1 MSNPRYRPMPDRRYI
16 RHPVEVPIEVEVA
29 RAQDRRHERLRN
41 VGAGGLCF
49 HAKDPL
55 DSATRVRIRIPAV
68 DPSFEVE
75 GWVVWCNPADR
86 GFDIGVEISQSADDY
101 RLRMVEQL
109 SHIENYRR
117 LVEKRDGRRMSA
129 EQAAREWISRY
140 ADEFARGAGS
150 IREPDTTD
158 D

>member
-1 MSNPRYRPMPDRRYI
+1 MPERRFI
-16 RHPVEVPIEVEVA
+16 RHPVEVPIEIEVA
-29 RAQDRRHERLRN
+29 RARDWRQERLRN

-86 GFDIGVEISQSADDY
+86 GFDIGVEVSQGADDY

-117 LVEKRDGRRMSA
+117 LVEKRDGRRISA
-129 EQAAREWISRY
+129 EQAAREWITRY
-140 ADEFARGAGS
+140 ADEFAHGAGS
-150 IREPDTTD
+150 IQAPDTPD
-158 D
+158 E